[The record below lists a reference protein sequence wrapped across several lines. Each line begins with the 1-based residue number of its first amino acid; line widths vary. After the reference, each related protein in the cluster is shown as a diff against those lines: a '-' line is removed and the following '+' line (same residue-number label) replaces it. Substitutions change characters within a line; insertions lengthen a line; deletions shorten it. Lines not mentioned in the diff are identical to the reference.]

1 MLNFRPGGRRA
12 SQLTARS
19 DGIDRAFLFG
29 NGAASRVR
37 PGMQPLPLVFGG
49 HPGERGLSPFINI
62 LF

>member
-12 SQLTARS
+12 SQLTVRI
-19 DGIDRAFLFG
+19 DGIDRTFLFG
-29 NGAASRVR
+29 NGVLSRVC

-49 HPGERGLSPFINI
+49 HPGEWGLSPFIKI